1 MSVIIKKIGS
11 LYRDMVSLELKRRLS
26 ECSDVFLINYQKIK
40 SAEMTLLRKN
50 LKSSGANI
58 LVTKNSFMRKVLEE
72 SRKPS
77 PAISMVDG
85 PMALVFV
92 KSDPIAAS
100 KVLVNFLKDHE
111 ALQIKGGFL
120 AERVISLDDI
130 KLIAKLTSKQALHQQ
145 VACVLQAPVSK
156 LAMTLNQ
163 IVTKL
168 AYVLKAVSDKKQ

>member
-11 LYRDMVSLELKRRLS
+11 LYRDMVSLELKRRLG
-26 ECSDVFLINYQKIK
+26 ECSDVFLINYKKIK

-50 LKSSGANI
+50 LKSTGANI

-72 SRKPS
+72 AKKPS

-100 KVLVNFLKDHE
+100 KVLVNFLKGHE
-111 ALQIKGGFL
+111 ALQIRGGFL
-120 AERVISLDDI
+120 SDRMVSLDDI
-130 KLIAKLTSKQALHQQ
+130 KFISKLSSIQVLYQQ
-145 VACVLQAPVSK
+145 VASTLQAPVSK

-168 AYVLKAVSDKKQ
+168 AYALKAVSDKKK